1 MAPVPRSAMYA
12 MLAGNAFS
20 NYITRGMLA
29 PLVQFIVT
37 DGALNAAQKAL
48 LLGAFFPVFTPFQVV
63 AGPLTQ
69 LLGGKKLLTMN
80 MSGMAALL
88 FALPSLS
95 HSVWGMCV
103 CLAGIGVCQGVL
115 VPAQGQ
121 LKRNWLP
128 DGPGRV
134 WGLRII
140 GLGMRVGYPAAASFV
155 PWLAARAGWKAV
167 PYALATPIAIF
178 AGVWHL
184 FASENPVAAA
194 PPALA
199 GSAAASSSLPPKT
212 KAMEAKAME
221 WGIFRVRAVLAAVSA
236 HVASNNLLYCFGLWA
251 PTYYNDVLKVS
262 NVAAGAYISFPQ
274 TVGIWL
280 PFVIGGLENRLRAK
294 GIGLLQLRK
303 TMTNWASVIQAASC
317 IGFVKAPTPLLAC
330 IANSGVHVGTCLH
343 GSGVLANYLEV
354 GGPDVALMYAIGNA
368 LASIP
373 GMILPPLGLAL
384 MRRFNGSWLPLFSLT
399 AACTLGSSFWFNLDA
414 SIRPGRELL
423 AEQQERRQEKLK

>member
-1 MAPVPRSAMYA
+1 MASVPRPAMYA

-29 PLVQFIVT
+29 PLVQFIVAE
-37 DGALNAAQKAL
+37 GALNAAEKAL

-69 LLGGKKLLTMN
+69 LLGGKNLLSIN
-80 MSGMAALL
+80 MGGMAALL

-95 HSVWGMCV
+95 HSVWGMCA

-155 PWLAARAGWKAV
+155 PWLAARAGWQYV
-167 PYALATPIAIF
+167 PYALATPMAVF

-184 FASENPVAAA
+184 FASDNPVEAD
-194 PPALA
+194 PPA
-199 GSAAASSSLPPKT
+199 SAVSPTGSSSSALPK
-212 KAMEAKAME
+212 AKAME
-221 WGIFRVRAVLAAVSA
+221 WGVFRVRAILAAVCA
-236 HVASNNLLYCFGLWA
+236 HVASNNLLYCFTLWA

-280 PFVIGGLENRLRAK
+280 PFIIGGWENRLRAK
-294 GIGLLQLRK
+294 GVGLLRLRK
-303 TMTNWASVIQAASC
+303 TMTNCASVIQAASC
-317 IGFVKAPTPLLAC
+317 IGFVKASTPVLAC
-330 IANSGVHVGTCLH
+330 IANTGVHVGTCLH
-343 GSGVLANYLEV
+343 GSGFLANYLEV

-368 LASIP
+368 LASVP
-373 GMILPPLGLAL
+373 GMILPPLGLTL
-384 MRRFNGSWLPLFSLT
+384 MRRFNGSWLPLFGLT
-399 AACTLGSSFWFNLDA
+399 AAFTLGSSFWFNLDA
-414 SIRPGRELL
+414 SIRPGRDLL
-423 AEQQERRQEKLK
+423 AEQQQRRQKLA